1 MSVSKEKIGKLLA
14 PLVVMALMLLIPVPE
29 GMPPQAWYYFA
40 VFVAMIVGMILEPI
54 PATAI
59 SFIAVTICVIGS
71 NYLLFDASELADP
84 NFNAGKQALKWGLAG
99 FSSTTVWLVFG
110 AFIFALG
117 YEVTGLGRRIALF
130 MVKFMGKRTL
140 TLGYAIV
147 IIDIMLA
154 PFTPSNTARTGGT
167 VFPVIK
173 NLPPL
178 FKSYPNDP
186 SSRRIGGY
194 LMWMMVIST
203 SLSSSMFVTGAAPN
217 VLGLEFVGKIA
228 GIQIS
233 WLQWFLSFL
242 PVGIILLIV
251 APWLSYLLYKP
262 EVTHSEEVSA
272 WAGDALKEM
281 GGLTRKE
288 KTLIGLVLLSLGLW
302 VFGGDFINAT
312 AVCLLA
318 VSLMLA
324 LHVVPWQ
331 DITKYSSAWNT
342 LVNLATLVV
351 MASGLTRSGFISWFA
366 DTMSSHLDGFA
377 PHTAV
382 VVLVLVFYFAHY
394 LFASLSAHTATML
407 PVILA
412 VGQGIPGVPMEQL
425 CLLLVLSIGIMGCL
439 TPYATGPGVI
449 IYGCGYVKSK
459 DYWRLGAIFGVIFI
473 SLLLLVGWPI
483 LAIWN

>member
-1 MSVSKEKIGKLLA
+1 MSVSKDKIWKLVA
-14 PLVVMALMLLIPVPE
+14 PLLVMAVMLLIPVPD
-29 GMPPQAWYYFA
+29 GMPPQAWHYFA

-71 NYLLFDASELADP
+71 NYLLFDAKELADP
-84 NFNAGKQALKWGLAG
+84 AFDAGKQALKWGLAG

-178 FKSYPNDP
+178 FKSFPNDP

-217 VLGLEFVGKIA
+217 VLGLEFVSKIA

-242 PVGIILLIV
+242 PVGLILLIV
-251 APWLSYLLYKP
+251 APWLSYVLYKP
-262 EVTHSEEVSA
+262 EVTHSEEVSE
-272 WAGDALKEM
+272 WAGGALKEM
-281 GGLTRKE
+281 GRLTSKRDHPDWFSTAELGFVGLRRRFHRCHC
-288 KTLIGLVLLSLGLW
+288 GWS
-302 VFGGDFINAT
+302 
-312 AVCLLA
+312 
-318 VSLMLA
+318 
-324 LHVVPWQ
+324 
-331 DITKYSSAWNT
+331 
-342 LVNLATLVV
+342 
-351 MASGLTRSGFISWFA
+351 
-366 DTMSSHLDGFA
+366 
-377 PHTAV
+377 
-382 VVLVLVFYFAHY
+382 
-394 LFASLSAHTATML
+394 
-407 PVILA
+407 
-412 VGQGIPGVPMEQL
+412 VG
-425 CLLLVLSIGIMGCL
+425 
-439 TPYATGPGVI
+439 GVI
-449 IYGCGYVKSK
+449 DVGLARCALERHHEVQQRMEYVGKPRHVSGYGERFDSF
-459 DYWRLGAIFGVIFI
+459 RLYR
-473 SLLLLVGWPI
+473 LVC
-483 LAIWN
+483 